1 MTDTKVNSFNAGLP
15 PVTKIE
21 RWRQRYARLDSFGIL
36 SHFGA
41 AVCAIYGL
49 VADLDSITVND
60 GLGVLLLC
68 SSRLLREI
76 NSLKGAVE
84 DSQEKL
90 EEAGFLDPS
99 YFRILCAPINFVRKL
114 LSVALVAGLL
124 SFAGLVASL
133 LDAFNEAHPGG
144 SIGLILLAIND
155 IVELV
160 EESREADNW
169 PWQRCVPQANRDAL
183 HLLLVF
189 SATAFGIWEVV
200 GTWGDSGGLGAQ
212 FGIILLSVSKILSKL
227 GFLFG
232 RIKSAIL
239 GGEDGSKSEKLVDD
253 DDDEEDIKAIV

>member
-1 MTDTKVNSFNAGLP
+1 MNNGLP
-15 PVTKIE
+15 PVTRIQ
-21 RWRQRYARLDSFGIL
+21 RWRQRYARLDMFGIL

-49 VADLDSITVND
+49 TADVDSITIND

-68 SSRLLREI
+68 LSRLLREI

-84 DSQEKL
+84 ESQEKL
-90 EEAGFLDPS
+90 EEAGFVEPL
-99 YFRILCAPINFVRKL
+99 YFRLLCAPIIFVRRL
-114 LSVALVAGLL
+114 LSVALVAGFL
-124 SFAGLVASL
+124 SSVGLVASL

-155 IVELV
+155 IVELI

-169 PWQRCVPQANRDAL
+169 PWQRCVPESNRNAL

-189 SATAFGIWEVV
+189 CATAFGIWEVV
-200 GTWGDSGGLGAQ
+200 GTWGDNGGLGAQ
-212 FGIILLSVSKILSKL
+212 FGIILLSVSKILSKF

-232 RIKSAIL
+232 RIKEVIIDE
-239 GGEDGSKSEKLVDD
+239 EDDTKAEKLVSNDR
-253 DDDEEDIKAIV
+253 EDSKEIV